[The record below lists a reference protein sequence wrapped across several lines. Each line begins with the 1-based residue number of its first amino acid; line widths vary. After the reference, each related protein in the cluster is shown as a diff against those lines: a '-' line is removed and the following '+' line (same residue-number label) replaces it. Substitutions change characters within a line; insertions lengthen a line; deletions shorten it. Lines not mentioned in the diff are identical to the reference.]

1 MSKKL
6 ILVLVIVVL
15 ILGLSYLGF
24 TFIHNQNTVYKSASD
39 SKYSID
45 DLTNAVLINDLELVE
60 KITNDKVI
68 DINQKDS
75 NGKFPLEMV
84 LVMENCEMAEL
95 LLKNGGNPYVITT
108 SGRSIYEIVMNNS
121 NKMLK
126 EIFKEKEEVQN
137 YNKYNVDQLSQAVLE
152 NDIDTVNKI
161 IESETVDINQ
171 KDSNGIYPLEM
182 VLVMN
187 NCDMAKILLRVG
199 ADPQVAT
206 ENGKTIYELVM
217 NTDNKALK
225 EIFKNTSN

>member
-24 TFIHNQNTVYKSASD
+24 TFIHKQNTVYKSASD

-60 KITNDKVI
+60 KIINDKVI

-75 NGKFPLEMV
+75 NGKFPLEIV
-84 LVMENCEMAEL
+84 LVMENC
-95 LLKNGGNPYVITT
+95 
-108 SGRSIYEIVMNNS
+108 
-121 NKMLK
+121 
-126 EIFKEKEEVQN
+126 
-137 YNKYNVDQLSQAVLE
+137 
-152 NDIDTVNKI
+152 
-161 IESETVDINQ
+161 
-171 KDSNGIYPLEM
+171 
-182 VLVMN
+182 
-187 NCDMAKILLRVG
+187 DMARILLRAG
-199 ADPQVAT
+199 ADPQVVT
-206 ENGKTIYELVM
+206 EDGKTIYELVM